1 MKRPEPG
8 EFTPE
13 QKMDQK
19 EAERLWE
26 RWLEFC
32 RYGGPLTLVEK
43 LAFEE
48 LQRAQESEL
57 IQRVDKMLGQEEG
70 S

>member
-1 MKRPEPG
+1 
-8 EFTPE
+8 
-13 QKMDQK
+13 MDQK